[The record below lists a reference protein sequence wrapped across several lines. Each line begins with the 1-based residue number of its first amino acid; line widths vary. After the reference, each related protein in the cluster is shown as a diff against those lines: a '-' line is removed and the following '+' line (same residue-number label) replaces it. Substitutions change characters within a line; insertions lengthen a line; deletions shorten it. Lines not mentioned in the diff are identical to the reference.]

1 MVWMADVELHAELR
15 EFPFPWSSLLF
26 RGIALLG
33 QALHCL
39 VASAMLCYL
48 VHCYSNQRNNYRLRV

>member
-48 VHCYSNQRNNYRLRV
+48 VHWSCV

>member
-39 VASAMLCYL
+39 VASAMGQVLWSGVIVLCPSGW
-48 VHCYSNQRNNYRLRV
+48 VMR